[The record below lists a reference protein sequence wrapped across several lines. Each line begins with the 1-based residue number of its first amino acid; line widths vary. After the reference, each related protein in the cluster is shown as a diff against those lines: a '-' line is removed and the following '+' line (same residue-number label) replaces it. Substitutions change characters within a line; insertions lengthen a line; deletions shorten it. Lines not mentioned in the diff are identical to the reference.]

1 MILSSHHKE
10 VLLWSG
16 GVLLTVVAIL
26 ALTIS
31 LDQMPGMDVSHR
43 EAASIAPT
51 GGLQSAT
58 NQHPAGLPGAKGQ
71 TLMGVPK
78 GAAQTEKGSG
88 SMKIEIVSVGR
99 SNLTPGAPLEL
110 EATVEALADLK
121 NLEFAW
127 HLPEGVSVETGTT
140 QGLLGNLADGQKKT
154 VRLTLLLSAETQKLV
169 HLSIFRRNGSES
181 SGNVAQFSIDSQRA
195 PAAAASALTIG
206 TEKTLDAKSA
216 EAFAAAHLVQ

>member
-43 EAASIAPT
+43 EPASSAPT
-51 GGLQSAT
+51 AGPQSGT
-58 NQHPAGLPGAKGQ
+58 KQQPAGLPGAKGQ
-71 TLMGVPK
+71 TLMGAPK
-78 GAAQTEKGSG
+78 GATKTEKGSG
-88 SMKIEIVSVGR
+88 SLKIEIASVGPR
-99 SNLTPGAPLEL
+99 DLTPGAPLEL

-127 HLPEGVSVETGTT
+127 HLPEGVSVEAGAP
-140 QGLLGNLADGQKKT
+140 QGLLGNLSDGEKKII
-154 VRLTLLLSAETQKLV
+154 RLKLLVSSESQHLV

-181 SGNVAQFSIDSQRA
+181 NGNVAQFSIDSQRA
-195 PAAAASALTIG
+195 PAATASALSIQ
-206 TEKTLDAKSA
+206 AYA
-216 EAFAAAHLVQ
+216 PAHLVQ